1 VTRRLRR
8 RRVWLLIGLVV
19 GAWAAIAAFHLFY
32 ARVDSLAG
40 RSAGEAANEQ
50 VSPDEILDGEPLP
63 ELRTARARFARAH
76 NHLRSLFVAPVKM
89 LPVVGR
95 QVRAADALASAAVR
109 VADTGI
115 AAVTDARTVLD
126 APHRTGPQRIDVL
139 RRLAGVAERANHDL
153 TGLSLG
159 PSDALI
165 GPIARARN
173 ELADDLDRTLTGLR
187 RGASGAR
194 AAAELLA
201 GPRNILILAAN
212 NAEMR
217 SGSGMFLSA
226 GVMTTDNGTIDVGDL
241 TPTPDLRVAPGLVPV
256 TGDFGDRWGWMNPT
270 QEWRNL
276 GASPRFDVAGPLA
289 ARMWEAS
296 GRGSVDGVLALDVA
310 ALRATLEVIG
320 PVNVNGREVDE
331 DNVVELLLHQQ
342 YLDHANDPS
351 QDPRREELGQ
361 IARAVVDGVQDRDW
375 SVADMARELGEAARG
390 RHILAWSR
398 TTDEQEAWKS
408 AGVDGAVDPN
418 SVLVGILNRG
428 GNKLDRFLDV
438 DASLDIDVPAKP
450 DTDPAVAVLRVHL
463 RNPVPTGEPRYVAG
477 PEGDSG
483 LAEGEY
489 GGIVAVTLPGGVTDL
504 SVSGY
509 SAYAAIG
516 PDGPT
521 YVVAPAVRLVRG
533 ARRTLE
539 FRFTLPPG
547 LRDVRIEPSARVPAV
562 AWRSGGESWTDV
574 ESHIVRW

>member
-1 VTRRLRR
+1 LV
-8 RRVWLLIGLVV
+8 IGLMVV
-19 GAWAAIAAFHLFY
+19 AWAAVAAFHLIY
-32 ARVDSLAG
+32 ARVDSVAG
-40 RSAGEAANEQ
+40 RTAGEAATDQ
-50 VSPDEILDGEPLP
+50 VSPDEILDGAPLP
-63 ELRTARARFARAH
+63 ELRAARARFARAH
-76 NHLRSLFVAPVKM
+76 DHLQSPFVAPVKL

-115 AAVTDARTVLD
+115 DAVTNARTVLD

-139 RRLAGVAERANHDL
+139 RRLAGVAERAHRNL
-153 TGLSLG
+153 TGVSLG
-159 PSDALI
+159 PSDALF

-173 ELADDLDRTLTGLR
+173 QLADDLDRTRTGLQ
-187 RGASGAR
+187 RGASGAS

-226 GVMTTDNGTIDVGDL
+226 GVMTTANGTIDVGDL
-241 TPTPDLRVAPGLVPV
+241 TPTPELTLAPGLVPLS
-256 TGDFGDRWGWMNPT
+256 GDFGDRWGWMNPT

-276 GASPRFDVAGPLA
+276 GASPRFDVAGPVA
-289 ARMWEAS
+289 ARMWSAS
-296 GRGSVDGVLALDVA
+296 GRGEVDGVLALDVA
-310 ALRATLEVIG
+310 ALRALLEVIG
-320 PVNVNGREVDE
+320 PVTVNGRLVDE
-331 DNVVELLLHQQ
+331 NNVVELLLHQQ
-342 YLDHANDPS
+342 YVEHAGDPS

-398 TTDEQEAWKS
+398 TTDEQAAWES

-438 DASLDIDVPAKP
+438 EATIDARGAAGSASDI
-450 DTDPAVAVLRVHL
+450 VLRVRLHN
-463 RNPVPTGEPRYVAG
+463 RVPTGEPRYVAG

-489 GGIVAVTLPGGVTDL
+489 GGIVAVTLPGGVSDL

-509 SAYAAIG
+509 STFAAIG
-516 PDGPT
+516 PDGPS
-521 YVVAPAVRLVRG
+521 YVVAPAVRLARG
-533 ARRTLE
+533 ATKTLE
-539 FRFTLPPG
+539 FRFTLPA
-547 LRDVRIEPSARVPAV
+547 DVRALRIEPSARVPAV
-562 AWRSGGESWTDV
+562 PWRFRGEQWTDIEAHNV
-574 ESHIVRW
+574 EW